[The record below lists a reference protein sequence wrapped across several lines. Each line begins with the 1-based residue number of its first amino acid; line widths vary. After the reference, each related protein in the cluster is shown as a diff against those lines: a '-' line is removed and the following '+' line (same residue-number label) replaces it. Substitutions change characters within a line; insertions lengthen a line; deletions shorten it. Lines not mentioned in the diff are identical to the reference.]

1 VGSYA
6 GDRLPRLAWFVQP
19 VARVT
24 ATTSRQGRSP
34 VLVVG
39 AGPVGL
45 VAAIRLREQGVPVR
59 VVDEQTADGKRTYP
73 VVLHPR
79 TLRILSSLGVSAP
92 LEWRGH
98 TITKLAIYCESERR
112 AVLELPA
119 AGEMSTG
126 AMTLPQDVLRQALMK
141 RLSDLG
147 SEVEWKTKLVSI
159 AQDDARVE
167 AGLVRRELVEG
178 ASRGTGVQWLDLETE
193 QLATPFVIGAD
204 GCHSNVRRQLGIEL
218 VRMGKRQMYVFYDA
232 ADQRATDEAQL
243 VVGEAGG
250 NSVYPL
256 QNDVSRF
263 TFQVGVEVTPA
274 PGLAQLQ
281 QLLGSRMPW
290 YAKEASHLEWS
301 GNAEFNPAL
310 AARLGEGRVW
320 LAGDAAHSTGPL
332 GGQSLNVGMHEAHD
346 LAGRIASRLESPAAV
361 PFGADYTT
369 QRRLEWQRLFGV
381 GPSLPLM
388 PRAPDWVKRN
398 MPNLLPSLPA
408 AGDDLDD
415 LLEQLRVGTA

>member
-1 VGSYA
+1 M
-6 GDRLPRLAWFVQP
+6 
-19 VARVT
+19 T
-24 ATTSRQGRSP
+24 ATISRQGRSP
-34 VLVVG
+34 VLIVG

-45 VAAIRLREQGVPVR
+45 IAAIRLREQGVPVR
-59 VVDEQTADGKRTYP
+59 VIDEQTAEGKRTYP
-73 VVLHPR
+73 VVLHAR
-79 TLRILSSLGVSAP
+79 TLRILSALGVGAP

-98 TITKLAIYCESERR
+98 AVTRLAVYCESERR
-112 AVLELPA
+112 AALELPA
-119 AGEMSTG
+119 AGEMSAG
-126 AMTLPQDVLRQALMK
+126 AMTLPQDLLRQALMK

-147 SEVEWKTKLVSI
+147 SEVEWQTKLVSI
-159 AQDDARVE
+159 AQDDARVDV
-167 AGLVRRELVEG
+167 GLVRRELVEG
-178 ASRGTGVQWLDLETE
+178 ASREANAQWLDRETE

-218 VRMGKRQMYVFYDA
+218 VRMGKRQMYAFYDA
-232 ADQRATDEAQL
+232 ADQRTADEAQL
-243 VVGEAGG
+243 VIADAGG
-250 NSVYPL
+250 SSVYPL

-263 TFQVGVEVTPA
+263 TFQVGVETPQT

-290 YAKEASHLEWS
+290 YTKEASHLEWS

-310 AARLGEGRVW
+310 AARFGEGRVW

-346 LAGRIASRLESPAAV
+346 LAGRIASRLESPGAA

-369 QRRLEWQRLFGV
+369 QRRLEWQRLFGL

-388 PRAPDWVKRN
+388 PRAPDWVRRN
-398 MPNLLPSLPA
+398 MASLLPSLPA

-415 LLEQLRVGTA
+415 LLEQLHVGSA